1 MTKNACPVVNSCL
14 YKTVRGPF
22 SKKERQ
28 ELLKELRMEYA
39 ARKDY
44 VYLDADNLISAFI
57 WGFSGRGHNFWTYWH
72 RKFINR
78 TGGEL

>member
-39 ARKDY
+39 ARKDCM
-44 VYLDADNLISAFI
+44 YLDADNLIVAFI
-57 WGFSGRGHNFWTYWH
+57 WEFSYRGYGFWAYWH
-72 RKFINR
+72 KEFINR